1 MASKKR
7 YVLRYMLIALVF
19 CTVCVIYLGRLFY
32 VQIAGRESA
41 FDTGTTTVTV
51 KVMAARGEILD
62 RNGKPL
68 VTNKYTYDLSLS
80 YSSLAVVGAS
90 RANATY
96 MRLLEAL
103 DVCGARETHT
113 ENYFPFL
120 GTYPDYVFSAEAN
133 DPDSVIAY
141 RLRRALKTRGIDP
154 DASVEEIVADY
165 VDSFRLLETDSEGK
179 RVYSDYE
186 VDRLLRLLYDMDAQ
200 QFSATTDYV
209 FASNADVALITYVQ
223 ELGLSGVKVTENA
236 SRVYTRAG
244 YASHILG
251 TVGPIYAEEWDY
263 YNEQGYPM
271 NATVG
276 KSGCEAAFEEYL
288 RGTEG
293 EWELTLD
300 AGGNVIDKRVISE
313 PISGMDVY
321 LTIDIDLQIAT
332 EDALAENV
340 SYVRENDSAATV
352 GFESD
357 AGAAVAM
364 DPNTFEILA
373 IASYPTF
380 DLNTYNAD
388 YNSLVSNSARPLVNR
403 ALRET
408 YAPGSTFKVGVALAA
423 LTNGTATASSTV
435 PCDGKYELGDHT
447 FGCSTYPHASYHVS
461 VTQAIADSCNSFFYD
476 VGFEMGI
483 GRLDS
488 FMATLGFGRNTGVEL
503 GEAVGVLAGEDG
515 TYVGEWMGG
524 NTAQAAIG
532 QSDTKCTPLQLCA
545 YAATVANGGTRLSS
559 HLLYKVCA
567 FGSDTPAYTHDP
579 LLSSPL
585 GIAEFSSAHH
595 DVVMDGMRQMI
606 AGSNTARRFLSQS
619 GVDYSL
625 IGGKTG
631 TAQFDV
637 KVTDG
642 ATGESSYKTITNAL
656 FIGIYD
662 TESPE
667 LVVSVVIE
675 KASAGTLA
683 SLTAARIFGAWE
695 DGK

>member
-1 MASKKR
+1 MTSKKR
-7 YVLRYMLIALVF
+7 YIFRYMLIALIF

-32 VQIAGRESA
+32 VQIAGRESV
-41 FDTGTTTVTV
+41 FDTGTTTVKV

-90 RANATY
+90 RANVTY

-103 DVCGARETHT
+103 DVCGARENHT
-113 ENYFPFL
+113 EKYFPFL
-120 GTYPDYVFSAEAN
+120 GTYPDYVFSAEAE
-133 DPDSVIAY
+133 DPDSVISY
-141 RLRRALKTRGIDP
+141 RLRRALKARGLETD
-154 DASVEEIVADY
+154 STVEEIIADY
-165 VDSFRLLETDSEGK
+165 VDSFRLLETDAGGT
-179 RVYSDYE
+179 RVYSNYE
-186 VDRLLRLLYDMDAQ
+186 IDRLLRLLYDMDAQ
-200 QFSATTDYV
+200 QFSAANDYV
-209 FASNADVALITYVQ
+209 FASNADISLITYVQ

-236 SRVYTRAG
+236 SRVYTHGG

-313 PISGMDVY
+313 PISGKDVY
-321 LTIDIDLQIAT
+321 LTIDIDLQIAA

-340 SYVRENDSAATV
+340 AYVRENDKSAVA

-357 AGAAVAM
+357 SGAAVAM

-380 DLNTYNAD
+380 DLNSYNAD
-388 YNSLVSNSARPLVNR
+388 YNSLVFNTARPLVNR

-423 LTNGTATASSTV
+423 LSNGTITKNSTV
-435 PCDGKYELGDHT
+435 PCDGEYELGDRA
-447 FGCSTYPHASYHVS
+447 FGCSTHPHASYNVS
-461 VTQAIADSCNSFFYD
+461 LTQAIADSCNSFFYD
-476 VGFEMGI
+476 VGVNMGI
-483 GRLDS
+483 SRLDS
-488 FMATLGFGRNTGVEL
+488 FMASLGFGRNTGVEL
-503 GEAVGVLAGEDG
+503 GEAVGMLAGEEG

-532 QSDTKCTPLQLCA
+532 QSETKCTPLQLCA

-567 FGSDTPAYTHDP
+567 FGSDTPIYTHDT

-585 GIAEFSSAHH
+585 GTAEFSAADH
-595 DVVMDGMRQMI
+595 DAVMEGMRQMV
-606 AGSNTARRFLSQS
+606 ANSGSVRGFLLDSD
-619 GVDYSL
+619 VNHSL
-625 IGGKTG
+625 VGGKTG

-637 KVTDG
+637 FSTDET
-642 ATGESSYKTITNAL
+642 TGESVRKTITNAL
-656 FIGIYD
+656 FIGVYNTD
-662 TESPE
+662 SPE

-675 KASAGTLA
+675 KASSGTLA

-695 DGK
+695 D